1 MNAQAALLSPIEQP
15 ARTATQ
21 ALQWQWAR
29 HQDEVRE
36 AQRLR
41 HQVFVQELG
50 ARLSP
55 IAGTLAGH
63 DADVFDAHCEH
74 LLVRTTAPDGGPGEV
89 VACYRMLSA
98 NGAKRV
104 GGFYADTEFDLTRLR
119 GERHRMAELGR
130 ACVHPNFRRGSA
142 LLMMWGAIA
151 QRAQQQGLD
160 LLIGCAS
167 VPARDGGAQAWGLW
181 NTLVPTHLAPI
192 DQQVRPRIPLH
203 PAPVSREPATLPPLL
218 RGYLNAGARLLGAP
232 AWDADFRCADFPLL
246 LPLARLPASYRKRFF
261 GPELMAA

>member
-1 MNAQAALLSPIEQP
+1 MNAQAALLSPREP
-15 ARTATQ
+15 ARSAPQ
-21 ALQWQWAR
+21 ALQWSWAR

-41 HQVFVQELG
+41 HQVFAQELG
-50 ARLSP
+50 ARLQP
-55 IAGTLAGH
+55 IVGTPAGI

-74 LLVRTTAPDGGPGEV
+74 LLVRDTAADGGRGEV
-89 VACYRMLSA
+89 VACYRLLSTT
-98 NGAKRV
+98 GAQRV

-130 ACVHPNFRRGSA
+130 ACVHPAYRRGAA

-181 NTLVPTHLAPI
+181 NALVPAHLAPI

-203 PAPVSREPATLPPLL
+203 PAPVSQQVAAMPPLL
-218 RGYLNAGARLLGAP
+218 RGYLNAGASLLGAP

-246 LPLARLPASYRKRFF
+246 LPLAKLPSSYKRRFF
-261 GPELMAA
+261 GA